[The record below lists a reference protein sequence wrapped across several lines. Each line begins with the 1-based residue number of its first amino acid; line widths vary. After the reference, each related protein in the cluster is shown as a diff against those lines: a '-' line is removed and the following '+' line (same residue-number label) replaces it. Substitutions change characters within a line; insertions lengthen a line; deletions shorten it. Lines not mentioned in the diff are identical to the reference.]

1 MPRRAAPRLRGA
13 PGQPRFVSYYRVSTA
28 QQGASG
34 LGLEA
39 QREAVSRHVAGA
51 AGVIVAEF
59 TEVESGKR
67 NDRPQIAAALAAC
80 RLRRATLVIAKL
92 DRLARNVAFIS
103 NLMESG
109 VDFVA
114 CDNPHAT
121 RLTIHILAAVAE
133 HEREMISQR
142 TIAALAAAKARGIRL
157 GNPRLHPGSRS
168 AARVARRAR
177 TEHANSHAADVMPYI
192 TAAKRAGCASLGE
205 LAQALTARGISTP
218 SGKNTDW
225 TRGQVARVIARAQQP
240 RWTAEDIARADAEA
254 EGLCQHFRPAAD

>member
-1 MPRRAAPRLRGA
+1 MPRRAAPRVRSV

-51 AGVIVAEF
+51 GGAIVAEF
-59 TEVESGKR
+59 TEIESGKK

-121 RLTIHILAAVAE
+121 PLLIHILASVAE
-133 HEREMISQR
+133 HEREMISVR
-142 TIAALAAAKARGIRL
+142 TIAALAAAKARGVKL
-157 GNPRLHPGSRS
+157 GNPHLRPGDRR
-168 AARVARRAR
+168 AARLARKARTAVANAHALDVLPYIEAARRA
-177 TEHANSHAADVMPYI
+177 
-192 TAAKRAGCASLGE
+192 GCKSLGE
-205 LAQALTARGISTP
+205 LAQALTARGIRTP
-218 SGKNTDW
+218 AGGQEW
-225 TRGQVARVIARAQQP
+225 HAFQVARILERARAC
-240 RWTAEDIARADAEA
+240 DDA
-254 EGLCQHFRPAAD
+254 GGG

>member
-1 MPRRAAPRLRGA
+1 MPVRAAPRARGA
-13 PGQPRFVSYYRVSTA
+13 PDAPRFVAYYRVSTA

-39 QREAVSRHVAGA
+39 QREAVLRHAAA
-51 AGVIVAEF
+51 AGGKVVAIFE
-59 TEVESGKR
+59 EVESGKR
-67 NDRPQIAAALAAC
+67 NDRPQIAAALRAC

-103 NLMESG
+103 SLMESG

-142 TIAALAAAKARGIRL
+142 TKAALATAKARGVRL
-157 GNPRLHPGSRS
+157 GNPQIKPGDR
-168 AARVARRAR
+168 AATRAARRAR
-177 TEHANSHAADVMPYI
+177 SAAAAAHAADVMPYI
-192 TAAKRAGCASLGE
+192 EAAIKAGCRSNGE
-205 LAQALTARGISTP
+205 LAAALTARGIETP
-218 SGKNTDW
+218 AGGREWS
-225 TRGQVARVIARAQQP
+225 RAQVARIRARAGE
-240 RWTAEDIARADAEA
+240 AGNAR
-254 EGLCQHFRPAAD
+254 RS

>member
-1 MPRRAAPRLRGA
+1 MTLA
-13 PGQPRFVSYYRVSTA
+13 
-28 QQGASG
+28 QGASG

-51 AGVIVAEF
+51 RGIIVAEF
-59 TEVESGKR
+59 QEIKLGKK

-92 DRLARNVAFIS
+92 DRLARNVSFIS

-142 TIAALAAAKARGIRL
+142 TIAALAAAKARGVKL
-157 GNPRLHPGSRS
+157 GNPNLHPGSRS
-168 AARVARRAR
+168 AARTARQAR
-177 TEHANSHAADVMPYI
+177 TVNADAHAADVMPYI
-192 TAAKRAGCASLGE
+192 AAARKAGCASLGE
-205 LAQALTARGISTP
+205 LAQALTARGILTP

-225 TRGQVARVIARAQQP
+225 TRGQVARVIARNG
-240 RWTAEDIARADAEA
+240 AR
-254 EGLCQHFRPAAD
+254 